1 MGGIEALTVISKF
14 AGQTAGSDTVGGW
27 GNKKVLVLVL
37 TLLPDRLL
45 FALWPSYHDRQTH
58 ALTRAHNRT
67 HTLCNLECI
76 SDGIAAGDEG

>member
-14 AGQTAGSDTVGGW
+14 AGQTAGSNTVGGW

-37 TLLPDRLL
+37 TLLLDLLL

-58 ALTRAHNRT
+58 TLAHTHKHT
-67 HTLCNLECI
+67 HTLCDLECI
-76 SDGIAAGDEG
+76 SDRIAVGDEG